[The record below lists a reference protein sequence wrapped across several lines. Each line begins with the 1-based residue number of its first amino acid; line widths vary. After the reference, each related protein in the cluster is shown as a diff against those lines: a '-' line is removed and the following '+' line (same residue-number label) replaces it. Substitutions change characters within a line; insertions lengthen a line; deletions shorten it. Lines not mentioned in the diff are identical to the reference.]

1 MAILFQYLNAMTIQ
15 ILILGLQASIAWSQ
29 ISVFALTTG

>member
-15 ILILGLQASIAWSQ
+15 ILILVPWASIVWSQ
-29 ISVFALTTG
+29 ISVYALPTG